1 MGFNEEY
8 NEILNPILTDIQE
21 IENRIKK
28 SIKLSCDID
37 DLLTNFLT
45 QKAKRIRPVLAFLY
59 LRANNIKPTTTH
71 YDYLTAIEI
80 IHNASLIHDDVID
93 ESCTRRNSETI
104 NSKFNNKIAI
114 LTGDY
119 LLSNALKFLNNINSP
134 ETISICADT
143 LSGMCQ
149 GEVEQYFNRFK
160 ITTIEN
166 YLKKTEQKT
175 AKLFQTAIEGS
186 VILSQNQER
195 KNAANFGYNF
205 GMAFQIRD
213 DLLNLSGTDKSKP
226 SQNDINNG
234 VYNAPVIFSGRTDN
248 LSAGLAKTESLL
260 NNYIIN
266 AENSIKHLEE
276 NIYTNSI
283 KKLLGILK

>member
-1 MGFNEEY
+1 MGFSEEY
-8 NEILNPILTDIQE
+8 NEILNPVKEDLNE
-21 IENRIKK
+21 IEKRITK
-28 SIKLSCDID
+28 SIQLSCDIN
-37 DLLTNFLT
+37 DLLTGFLT

-59 LRANNIKPTTTH
+59 LKANNIKPTDAH
-71 YDYLTAIEI
+71 YDFLTAIEI

-93 ESCTRRNSETI
+93 ESDTRRDTETL

-134 ETISICADT
+134 ETISICANT

-175 AKLFQTAIEGS
+175 AKLFQTAVEGA
-186 VILSQNQER
+186 VMLSQNQER
-195 KNAANFGYNF
+195 KNAANLGYNF

-213 DLLNLSGTDKSKP
+213 DILNLSGTDKSKP
-226 SQNDINNG
+226 SQNDIKNG
-234 VYNAPVIFSGRTDN
+234 IYNAPVIFSGQTEH
-248 LSAGLAKTESLL
+248 LSDGFAKTETLL

-266 AENSIKHLEE
+266 AENSIKNLEE
-276 NIYTNSI
+276 NIYKQSI
-283 KKLLGILK
+283 KKLLGIFK